1 MTERL
6 AGLLPAAG
14 EGQRLGLGPKAFVE
28 VAGRSLLAWSAMA
41 LAQEVEEL
49 VVALP
54 SGTVERARRLLTELH
69 LPPHVD
75 VRLIEGRGS
84 RQATVTALLE
94 ATEADWVVVHDAAR
108 PFLDLRTLRSV
119 VAAARERGAAS
130 ASMAVTDTL
139 VRVQDDEPVDR
150 TMLRAVQTP
159 QAFRRELLSAAHAAA
174 GSTGWLATDD
184 AGLVRRLG
192 FGVAWVEG
200 GSHLLKV
207 TTAHDLVLAEAM
219 AGPGADQGSGPT
231 PHGPTG

>member
-1 MTERL
+1 MAERL

-54 SGTVERARRLLTELH
+54 SGTLERARRLLTELH

-75 VRLIEGRGS
+75 VRLIEGRSS
-84 RQATVTALLE
+84 RQATVTALLD

-108 PFLDLRTLRSV
+108 PFLDHRTLHAV
-119 VAAARERGAAS
+119 VAAARDGGAAS

-150 TMLRAVQTP
+150 AMLRAVQTP

-174 GSTGWLATDD
+174 GSAGWLATDD

-192 FGVAWVEG
+192 LGVAWVEG

-207 TTAHDLVLAEAM
+207 TNARDLALAEAM
-219 AGPGADQGSGPT
+219 AASAQALLSGPT
-231 PHGPTG
+231 QHGQGG